1 MIKGQRSINRHAM
14 QENQAAGCMGLL
26 TAMGMAMFVL
36 LLLGCLAMAGA
47 LR

>member
-1 MIKGQRSINRHAM
+1 MIKGQRSINRHA

-26 TAMGMAMFVL
+26 TTMGMAMFVL